1 MMHNHHD
8 SDSNSSIDSTESGER
23 MMFRA
28 LQDDLLAFD
37 NIEDHTE
44 MIKDYINDLSEKY
57 DVVGL
62 HMDVLTFIL
71 KKIREELEL
80 RKKDREVAKA
90 KQTAKQAR
98 REKKKKKKKEAMT
111 KDSKTRR

>member
-1 MMHNHHD
+1 MMHNHD
-8 SDSNSSIDSTESGER
+8 SDSNSIDSTESGEQ

-37 NIEDHTE
+37 NIENLTE
-44 MIKDYINDLSEKY
+44 MIKDYMNHLNEKY
-57 DVVGL
+57 DVLGL
-62 HMDVLTFIL
+62 HMDVFTFIL

-98 REKKKKKKKEAMT
+98 REKKKKKEAMN

>member
-1 MMHNHHD
+1 MMHNHDD
-8 SDSNSSIDSTESGER
+8 SDSIDSTESGEQ

-28 LQDDLLAFD
+28 LEDDLVAFD
-37 NIEDHTE
+37 NIEGHTE
-44 MIKDYINDLSEKY
+44 MIKDCMNDLSEKY

-80 RKKDREVAKA
+80 RKKDREVAK
-90 KQTAKQAR
+90 QTAKQAR
-98 REKKKKKKKEAMT
+98 REKKKKKKK
-111 KDSKTRR
+111 DSKTRR